1 MYNIKFVYLFHENV
15 SPALFAK
22 IIRPSVAGQWIMSVP
37 DHSLRSLFTRYDL
50 LRTITGANP
59 YQSGRDTRTLIAQD
73 LEMVISNGN
82 FLYQCQRATPGF
94 LAGRPGLV
102 SGKYDCRPLRNHGE
116 NVRISPCTNGT
127 AKTGGEIENGTGAG

>member
-73 LEMVISNGN
+73 LEMGRVVAIDESFRDWSSVTEIFISTP
-82 FLYQCQRATPGF
+82 RATPGC

-102 SGKYDCRPLRNHGE
+102 SGEYDC
-116 NVRISPCTNGT
+116 
-127 AKTGGEIENGTGAG
+127 

>member
-73 LEMVISNGN
+73 LEM
-82 FLYQCQRATPGF
+82 
-94 LAGRPGLV
+94 GRV
-102 SGKYDCRPLRNHGE
+102 VAIDESFRDWSDGKGVHALWYEHFEQVPGE
-116 NVRISPCTNGT
+116 NRVCT
-127 AKTGGEIENGTGAG
+127 E

>member
-73 LEMVISNGN
+73 LEMGRVVAIDESFRDWSSVTEI
-82 FLYQCQRATPGF
+82 FLYQRQRATPGC

-102 SGKYDCRPLRNHGE
+102 SGEYDC
-116 NVRISPCTNGT
+116 
-127 AKTGGEIENGTGAG
+127 

>member
-73 LEMVISNGN
+73 LEM
-82 FLYQCQRATPGF
+82 
-94 LAGRPGLV
+94 GRV
-102 SGKYDCRPLRNHGE
+102 VAIDESFRDWSS
-116 NVRISPCTNGT
+116 VT
-127 AKTGGEIENGTGAG
+127 EIFYINA